1 LLGRHLNMWKHHDQT
16 RDLPDSLS
24 ERLQRARERVA
35 LSEMSDDQ
43 LQNRIDEL
51 KNRIKELESV

>member
-1 LLGRHLNMWKHHDQT
+1 MWKHHDQT